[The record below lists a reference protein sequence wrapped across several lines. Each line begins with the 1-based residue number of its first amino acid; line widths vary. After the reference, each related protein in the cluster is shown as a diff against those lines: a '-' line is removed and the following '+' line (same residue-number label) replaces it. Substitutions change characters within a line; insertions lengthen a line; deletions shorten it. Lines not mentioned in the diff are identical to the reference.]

1 MTTLQ
6 YAFSSVKKSK
16 LFYITAIVLT
26 MVIIIVRVIFVPT
39 YRTSDVVLHVY
50 PTVLFKTEMTKS
62 AVNPCYKV
70 RRILES
76 HEFSA
81 FMVENSLGQLTRD
94 NIGRRMK
101 IHETPQHLMSV
112 HLYVDD
118 TVAAMSLLNNAA
130 AYLKN
135 TYDTYPSSVLSHASE
150 PMYEAVVPD
159 YHWQLCDSVYVADV
173 IDYPYVVS
181 TPTAK
186 RWIVLVIC
194 SLLFSTSVAAAF
206 SMLMSAFANNKQ

>member
-1 MTTLQ
+1 MTTLRH
-6 YAFSSVKKSK
+6 AFSSVIRSK
-16 LFYITAIVLT
+16 LFYIAAIVLT
-26 MVIIIVRVIFVPT
+26 VVIIIVRVIFVPT

-50 PTVLFKTEMTKS
+50 PTVLLKTEMTKS

-76 HEFSA
+76 HEFGK
-81 FMVENSLGQLTRD
+81 FMVENSSGLLTSD

-118 TVAAMSLLNNAA
+118 TVAAKSLLNDAA
-130 AYLKN
+130 VCLKE
-135 TYDTYPSSVLSHASE
+135 TYDTYPSSILAHASE

-173 IDYPYVVS
+173 IDYPYVAS
-181 TPTAK
+181 TPSAK

-206 SMLMSAFANNKQ
+206 TMLMSAFANNRQ